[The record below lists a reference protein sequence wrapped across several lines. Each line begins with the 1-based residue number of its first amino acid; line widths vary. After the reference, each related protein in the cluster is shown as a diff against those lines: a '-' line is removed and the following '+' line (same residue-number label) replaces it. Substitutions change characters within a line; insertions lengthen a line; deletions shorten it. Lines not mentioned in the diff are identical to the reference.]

1 MKGMSRDV
9 LEAFLDRREGG
20 RQGEGRGGEE
30 TEGEV
35 VKEEGGGGREVGLVH
50 AYVRRCMHGVFM
62 ATTCAKI

>member
-9 LEAFLDRREGG
+9 LEAFLDGREGG

-35 VKEEGGGGREVGLVH
+35 VEEEGRWVLYMHMYVG
-50 AYVRRCMHGVFM
+50 ACMMCSRQQHVLRFS
-62 ATTCAKI
+62 TL

>member
-30 TEGEV
+30 REGEAG
-35 VKEEGGGGREVGLVH
+35 KEEGGGGREVGLVH
-50 AYVRRCMHGVFM
+50 AYVQC
-62 ATTCAKI
+62 T